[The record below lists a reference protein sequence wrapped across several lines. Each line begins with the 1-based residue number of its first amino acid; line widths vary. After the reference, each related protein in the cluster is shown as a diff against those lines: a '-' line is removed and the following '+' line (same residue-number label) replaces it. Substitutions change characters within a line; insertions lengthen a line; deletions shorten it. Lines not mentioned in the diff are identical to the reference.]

1 MFPKLRRELVFEP
14 EDSASILTVDPLDK
28 CLERQGWDLNKVR
41 KYQDSI
47 SAKMTVDMFGKTEK
61 LTGTEV
67 MLQETMQKC
76 LERMTK

>member
-1 MFPKLRRELVFEP
+1 LESDEP
-14 EDSASILTVDPLDK
+14 EQSILSVDPLDK

-47 SAKMTVDMFGKTEK
+47 SAKMTVDMFGKTEE

-67 MLQETMQKC
+67 MLQEQIQKC
-76 LERMTK
+76 LERMR